1 MRTTALLPLLLTLA
15 SATPLLKRQDSPAP
29 DSEDGDFRNNYHGN
43 QLCEVQASNGTDDSA
58 AVADAVNRCK
68 SDATILFTPGAE
80 YVFAQPVRFQDLS
93 NVEVRAWGNIHLP
106 AMQEVQQALQS
117 QNGSDVPWI
126 FVSGDRVV
134 WRGSEKHDGGWIYG
148 NGTEWYS
155 SPSSG
160 SGGGNATTG
169 GQGGASGN
177 ASASASQPSQP
188 SQSAGGN
195 ATASGNSTSSG
206 NQTAP
211 SSGGNSTSGGSS
223 GSQQASPPNLFAWH
237 LSNSEVYNFKVA
249 HPPALAAYVAAY
261 NATFSNFTIDASVNG
276 SSTNSAGGLHLEGQ
290 DVSLQ
295 DGAVFVGG
303 PGVAVRNN
311 ASNIAVDGLL
321 LAGGQV
327 AMAVD
332 GAEGSSVQNVS
343 FSDITVVDA
352 QQGSHISG
360 PAGSIEEVSFTN
372 IDVYNVSL
380 PISVDNG
387 DNSTLDLDTIVWE
400 DWRGNMGT
408 NGMTVAEFN
417 CGEGRCRDFKVEAI
431 NIMTSAG
438 ESPDVKC
445 QGIDTQTSPDF
456 AIQCTNGPLV
466 EVPPGGAV
474 AGGGGGG
481 GNATQPSGGAGGNA
495 TQPSG
500 GAGGNATQPS
510 GGVGGNATQPSG
522 GAGGNAT
529 QPSGGAGGN
538 TTQPGG
544 GVVGGGAGGA
554 SSPAPPLATASGA
567 SSSGAPSPSGSA
579 SSAQPSGGQAPSGS
593 AAPSASQSASESAQP
608 SASSAAPSG
617 SQPASSESAQPSSS
631 AAPSGSE
638 AQSSSA
644 APSAS
649 ESSSA
654 PSASESS
661 AAPSGSEEPAPSSSA
676 PAPSDSAASSSA
688 PAPSSEA
695 PQSSPAPA
703 PSSAPP
709 PSESAP
715 APSQSQ

>member
-1 MRTTALLPLLLTLA
+1 MLTAALLPLLLTLA

-29 DSEDGDFRNNYHGN
+29 DSEDGDFRNNYHGS
-43 QLCEVQASNGTDDSA
+43 QLCEVQASNGTDDSS

-134 WRGSEKHDGGWIYG
+134 WRGSEKHDSGWIYG
-148 NGTEWYS
+148 NGTEWS
-155 SPSSG
+155 SSSSG
-160 SGGGNATTG
+160 GGGNATTG
-169 GQGGASGN
+169 GHGGATGN

-188 SQSAGGN
+188 SQSAAGN
-195 ATASGNSTSSG
+195 ATASANSTSGG

-237 LSNSEVYNFKVA
+237 LSNSEVHNLKVA

-276 SSTNSAGGLHLEGQ
+276 SSANSAGGFHLEGE
-290 DVSLQ
+290 DVNVQ
-295 DGAVFVGG
+295 NGAIFVGG
-303 PGVAVRNN
+303 PSVAVRNN

-327 AMAVD
+327 ALAID
-332 GAEGSSVQNVS
+332 GAEGSNVQNVS

-352 QQGSHISG
+352 QQGSHMSG

-372 IDVYNVSL
+372 IDVHNVSL

-387 DNSTLDLDTIVWE
+387 GNSTLDLDTIVWE

-408 NGMTVAEFN
+408 NGTTVAEFN

-431 NIMTSAG
+431 NILTSAG
-438 ESPDVKC
+438 ESPEVKC
-445 QGIDTQTSPDF
+445 QGIDNQTSPDF
-456 AIQCTNGPLV
+456 GFQCTNGPLT
-466 EVPPGGAV
+466 EIPPGGAV
-474 AGGGGGG
+474 SGGGSGGGNATQPSGGAGGNATQPYGGTG

-510 GGVGGNATQPSG
+510 GG
-522 GAGGNAT
+522 AGGN
-529 QPSGGAGGN
+529 S
-538 TTQPGG
+538 TQPGG

-567 SSSGAPSPSGSA
+567 SSSGAPIPSGSA
-579 SSAQPSGGQAPSGS
+579 SSVQPSGTQAPSGS
-593 AAPSASQSASESAQP
+593 AAPSGSQSVSESAQP

-617 SQPASSESAQPSSS
+617 SQPASSESAQPSGSS
-631 AAPSGSE
+631 AAPSSE

-644 APSAS
+644 APSS
-649 ESSSA
+649 ESSAA

-661 AAPSGSEEPAPSSSA
+661 AAPSGSEAPASSSSA
-676 PAPSDSAASSSA
+676 PAPSDSAASSA